1 MSHLRR
7 IAKEYLAVRRALGHR
22 LVAFD
27 AQLELFISFL
37 ESKGA
42 SFITVPLALEWA
54 QQQQPANVTMKTRT
68 KAC

>member
-1 MSHLRR
+1 MSDLRK
-7 IAKEYLAVRRALGHR
+7 IAKEYLAMRRALGHR

-54 QQQQPANVTMKTRT
+54 QQQQPANVSR
-68 KAC
+68 